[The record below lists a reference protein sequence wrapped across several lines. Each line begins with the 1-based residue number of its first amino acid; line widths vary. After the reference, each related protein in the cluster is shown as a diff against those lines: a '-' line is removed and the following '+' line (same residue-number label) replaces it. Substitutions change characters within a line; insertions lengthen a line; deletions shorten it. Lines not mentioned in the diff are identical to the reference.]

1 MSAREAVIE
10 EIKDAPE
17 PIVQEVYD
25 FVRFLKSKAA
35 APISTIPSP
44 GAARVLPDFEA
55 RKREI
60 FGDRVLPDS
69 QAILDEMRADRI

>member
-1 MSAREAVIE
+1 MSTREAVIE

-35 APISTIPSP
+35 NNRQVST
-44 GAARVLPDFEA
+44 GERKLPDFLA
-55 RKREI
+55 RQKEL

>member
-1 MSAREAVIE
+1 MSTREAVIE

-35 APISTIPSP
+35 NVRQASP
-44 GAARVLPDFEA
+44 GERKLPDFQA
-55 RKREI
+55 RKKAI
-60 FGDRVLPDS
+60 FGDRVLPNS
-69 QAILDEMRADRI
+69 QPILDETRADRI